1 MGLRDEIAREIRALE
16 ATLPEGASVLELN
29 VYRDGDWYDGAYTL
43 KALSLPEDDTALPPG
58 FTVRATVEY
67 PPLSLPVWGESH
79 DRDDYVETARK
90 VRA

>member
-1 MGLRDEIAREIRALE
+1 
-16 ATLPEGASVLELN
+16 
-29 VYRDGDWYDGAYTL
+29 L

-79 DRDDYVETARK
+79 DRDDYAETARK